1 LWRRR
6 ENVTISFFRGDAVP
20 YPNDRR
26 KSHAEADEVLSPE
39 YLAMLI
45 ACGGE
50 VRAGDHETR
59 RGAQFEQRHGRR
71 KDDLPMPD
79 PGKTAYLG

>member
-1 LWRRR
+1 M
-6 ENVTISFFRGDAVP
+6 P

-26 KSHAEADEVLSPE
+26 KHQAEADEVLSPE

-50 VRAGDHETR
+50 VRATDHDLS
-59 RGAQFEQRHGRR
+59 AQRQMQQRHGRR
-71 KDDLPMPD
+71 KDDLPLPD
-79 PGKTAYLG
+79 QDRRRPE

>member
-1 LWRRR
+1 M
-6 ENVTISFFRGDAVP
+6 P

-26 KSHAEADEVLSPE
+26 KDQAEADEVLSPE

-50 VRAGDHETR
+50 VRVADRDMFRHR
-59 RGAQFEQRHGRR
+59 QMQQRHGRR
-71 KDDLPMPD
+71 KDDLPLPD
-79 PGKTAYLG
+79 QDRRRQE

>member
-1 LWRRR
+1 M
-6 ENVTISFFRGDAVP
+6 P

-26 KSHAEADEVLSPE
+26 KHQVEADEVLSPE

-50 VRAGDHETR
+50 VRAADR
-59 RGAQFEQRHGRR
+59 DAARGAQMERRHGRR
-71 KDDLPMPD
+71 KDDLPL
-79 PGKTAYLG
+79 PGQDRRQPG

>member
-1 LWRRR
+1 M
-6 ENVTISFFRGDAVP
+6 P

-26 KSHAEADEVLSPE
+26 KYQVEADEVLSPE

-50 VRAGDHETR
+50 VRASDRAAAGH
-59 RGAQFEQRHGRR
+59 GQMQQRHGRR
-71 KDDLPMPD
+71 KDDLPLPD
-79 PGKTAYLG
+79 MDRRQLG

>member
-1 LWRRR
+1 VAL
-6 ENVTISFFRGDAVP
+6 P

-26 KSHAEADEVLSPE
+26 KHRADPDEVLSPE

-50 VRAGDHETR
+50 VRAADRDLTR
-59 RGAQFEQRHGRR
+59 QRPMEQRHGRR
-71 KDDLPMPD
+71 KDDLPLPPEAERRD
-79 PGKTAYLG
+79 ES

>member
-1 LWRRR
+1 M
-6 ENVTISFFRGDAVP
+6 P

-26 KSHAEADEVLSPE
+26 KHQAEADEVLSPE

-50 VRAGDHETR
+50 VRASDHDLTSPR
-59 RGAQFEQRHGRR
+59 QMQQRHGRR
-71 KDDLPMPD
+71 KDDLPLPEQEQRQHE
-79 PGKTAYLG
+79 

>member
-1 LWRRR
+1 M
-6 ENVTISFFRGDAVP
+6 P

-26 KSHAEADEVLSPE
+26 KHQVEADEVLSPE

-50 VRAGDHETR
+50 VRATDREGSRH
-59 RGAQFEQRHGRR
+59 GQMQQRHGRR
-71 KDDLPMPD
+71 KDDLPLPD
-79 PGKTAYLG
+79 RDRRQPG

>member
-1 LWRRR
+1 
-6 ENVTISFFRGDAVP
+6 VPQP

-26 KSHAEADEVLSPE
+26 KHRADPDEVLSPE

-50 VRAGDHETR
+50 VRDADRMAHGER
-59 RGAQFEQRHGRR
+59 QMQQRHGRR
-71 KDDLPMPD
+71 KDDLPLPD
-79 PGKTAYLG
+79 QDRRRST

>member
-1 LWRRR
+1 VAL
-6 ENVTISFFRGDAVP
+6 P

-26 KSHAEADEVLSPE
+26 KHQADPDEVLSPE

-50 VRAGDHETR
+50 VRAADR
-59 RGAQFEQRHGRR
+59 DLAAPPKMQQRHGRR
-71 KDDLPMPD
+71 KDDLPLPQGASD
-79 PGKTAYLG
+79 PRQGN

>member
-1 LWRRR
+1 M
-6 ENVTISFFRGDAVP
+6 P

-26 KSHAEADEVLSPE
+26 KHQAEADEVLSPE

-50 VRAGDHETR
+50 VRANGRDLASQQHM
-59 RGAQFEQRHGRR
+59 QQRHGRR
-71 KDDLPMPD
+71 KDDLPLPD
-79 PGKTAYLG
+79 EDRREAG

>member
-1 LWRRR
+1 M
-6 ENVTISFFRGDAVP
+6 P

-26 KSHAEADEVLSPE
+26 KHQAEADEVLSPE

-50 VRAGDHETR
+50 VRAADHDAAGERPRSSATADAR
-59 RGAQFEQRHGRR
+59 TICRCRTGSAPIAELNRCAEPHPGCASQQR
-71 KDDLPMPD
+71 
-79 PGKTAYLG
+79 

>member
-1 LWRRR
+1 M
-6 ENVTISFFRGDAVP
+6 P

-26 KSHAEADEVLSPE
+26 KNQVEADEVLSPE

-50 VRAGDHETR
+50 VRAADR
-59 RGAQFEQRHGRR
+59 DAARGAQMERRHGRR
-71 KDDLPMPD
+71 KDDLPL
-79 PGKTAYLG
+79 PGQDRRQPG

>member
-1 LWRRR
+1 M
-6 ENVTISFFRGDAVP
+6 P

-26 KSHAEADEVLSPE
+26 KHQAEADEVLSPE

-50 VRAGDHETR
+50 VRAADRFATGQR
-59 RGAQFEQRHGRR
+59 QMEQRHGRR
-71 KDDLPMPD
+71 KDDLPLPPEMERRRQHD
-79 PGKTAYLG
+79 

>member
-1 LWRRR
+1 
-6 ENVTISFFRGDAVP
+6 VP

-26 KSHAEADEVLSPE
+26 KNPVEADEVLSPE

-50 VRAGDHETR
+50 VRAADRNAGS
-59 RGAQFEQRHGRR
+59 AQMQRRHGRR
-71 KDDLPMPD
+71 KDDLPLPD
-79 PGKTAYLG
+79 PDRRQPG

>member
-1 LWRRR
+1 L
-6 ENVTISFFRGDAVP
+6 ALP

-26 KSHAEADEVLSPE
+26 KHRADPDEVLSPE

-50 VRAGDHETR
+50 VRRSDQDLSR
-59 RGAQFEQRHGRR
+59 PRPMQQRHGRR
-71 KDDLPMPD
+71 KDDLPLPD
-79 PGKTAYLG
+79 ELDRREER

>member
-1 LWRRR
+1 MPQ
-6 ENVTISFFRGDAVP
+6 P

-26 KSHAEADEVLSPE
+26 KHRADPDEVLSPE

-50 VRAGDHETR
+50 VRAGDHDLPR
-59 RGAQFEQRHGRR
+59 PRAMEQRHGRR
-71 KDDLPMPD
+71 KDDLPL
-79 PGKTAYLG
+79 PGTDRRKED

>member
-1 LWRRR
+1 M
-6 ENVTISFFRGDAVP
+6 P

-26 KSHAEADEVLSPE
+26 KHQVDADEILSPE

-50 VRAGDHETR
+50 VRASDRDAASR
-59 RGAQFEQRHGRR
+59 RQMQQHYGRR
-71 KDDLPMPD
+71 KDDLPLPD
-79 PGKTAYLG
+79 RDRRQPG

>member
-1 LWRRR
+1 MAL
-6 ENVTISFFRGDAVP
+6 P

-26 KSHAEADEVLSPE
+26 KHRADPDEVLSPE

-50 VRAGDHETR
+50 VRVADRDAHGQR
-59 RGAQFEQRHGRR
+59 RMEQRHGRR
-71 KDDLPMPD
+71 KDDLPLPD
-79 PGKTAYLG
+79 QDRREPT

>member
-1 LWRRR
+1 M
-6 ENVTISFFRGDAVP
+6 P

-26 KSHAEADEVLSPE
+26 KHQAEADEILSPE

-50 VRAGDHETR
+50 VRATDRNLNRQG
-59 RGAQFEQRHGRR
+59 QMQQRHGRR
-71 KDDLPMPD
+71 KDDLPLPD
-79 PGKTAYLG
+79 RDRRQSE

>member
-1 LWRRR
+1 MPQ
-6 ENVTISFFRGDAVP
+6 P

-26 KSHAEADEVLSPE
+26 KHQADPDEVLSPE

-50 VRAGDHETR
+50 VRDADRMANGER
-59 RGAQFEQRHGRR
+59 QMQQRHGRR
-71 KDDLPMPD
+71 KDDLPLPHQD
-79 PGKTAYLG
+79 RRRST

>member
-1 LWRRR
+1 
-6 ENVTISFFRGDAVP
+6 VPQP

-26 KSHAEADEVLSPE
+26 KHQADPDEVLSPE

-50 VRAGDHETR
+50 VRDADRLADGHR
-59 RGAQFEQRHGRR
+59 QMQQRHGRR
-71 KDDLPMPD
+71 KDDLPLPD
-79 PGKTAYLG
+79 QDRRRST

>member
-1 LWRRR
+1 MPQ
-6 ENVTISFFRGDAVP
+6 P

-26 KSHAEADEVLSPE
+26 KHRADPDEVLSPE

-50 VRAGDHETR
+50 VRDADRMAHGER
-59 RGAQFEQRHGRR
+59 QMQQRHGRR
-71 KDDLPMPD
+71 KDDLPLPD
-79 PGKTAYLG
+79 QDRRRST

>member
-1 LWRRR
+1 MQ
-6 ENVTISFFRGDAVP
+6 

-26 KSHAEADEVLSPE
+26 KNQVEVDEVLSPE

-50 VRAGDHETR
+50 VRAADR
-59 RGAQFEQRHGRR
+59 DAARGAQMERRHGRR
-71 KDDLPMPD
+71 KDDLPL
-79 PGKTAYLG
+79 PGQDRRQPG

>member
-1 LWRRR
+1 M
-6 ENVTISFFRGDAVP
+6 P

-26 KSHAEADEVLSPE
+26 KHQADPDEVLSPE

-50 VRAGDHETR
+50 VRSGDH
-59 RGAQFEQRHGRR
+59 GASQERQMQQRHGRR
-71 KDDLPMPD
+71 KDDLPLPD
-79 PGKTAYLG
+79 QDRRRSM